1 MVSVAGSGG
10 KAVFDV
16 VKREKDIAQMRFQV
30 DLLNAVEQAIVATDK
45 DGIVTYWNRAAERL
59 HGWSEKEMKGQSIS
73 KIFLEEFAQDQLART
88 RSCLEVGKSW
98 TGETLVKRRDGTD
111 FPIKV
116 TVSPFLDSEGKFA
129 GSVTVET
136 DISEEK
142 WMQAALTDTIRKVQ
156 ELNEKI
162 RAVESLTRHD
172 VRNKLAALNGR
183 VYLLKKRVE
192 GNGGALQQVGEIE
205 LVAGQILRILDFE
218 RLYIQLGAEENRAVE
233 VETCINE
240 AAGLFSDLKQAK
252 LVNDC
257 RGLTVLADSLL
268 RQVFYNLIDNTL
280 KYGKEVSVI
289 RVHFE
294 DEKDQLKL
302 VYADDGGGIPD
313 EIRRTLF
320 TEGSGTGTGYGL
332 YLIKRICE
340 GYGWTIQETGVQG
353 KGAKFTMTI
362 PKGEVDGKKRY
373 EGT

>member
-1 MVSVAGSGG
+1 LVSVAGSGG

-16 VKREKDIAQMRFQV
+16 VKRKKSIAQMRFQV

-59 HGWSEKEMKGQSIS
+59 HCWSEKEMKGQSIS
-73 KIFLEEFAQDQLART
+73 KIFPEEVAQDQMART
-88 RSCLEVGKSW
+88 HSCLEIGKPW

-116 TVSPFLDSEGKFA
+116 TVSPLLDGEGKFA

-142 WMQAALTDTIRKVQ
+142 WMQKALIDTIQKVQ

-162 RAVESLTRHD
+162 RGVESLTRHD

-183 VYLLKKRVE
+183 VYLLRKKVE
-192 GNGGALQQVGEIE
+192 GNNGALQQVKEIE
-205 LVAGQILRILDFE
+205 LVADQILRILEFE
-218 RLYIQLGAEENRAVE
+218 RLYIEVGAEESKTVD
-233 VETCINE
+233 VETCVNE

-252 LVNDC
+252 LVNEC
-257 RGLTVLADSLL
+257 HGLTVLADSML
-268 RQVFYNLIDNTL
+268 RQVFYNLIDDTL
-280 KYGKEVSVI
+280 KYGKNVSVI
-289 RVHFE
+289 RIYFE
-294 DEKDQLKL
+294 EEKDQLKIIYEDNG
-302 VYADDGGGIPD
+302 VGIPD
-313 EIRRTLF
+313 EARSKLF
-320 TEGSGTGTGYGL
+320 TEGYGKGTGYGL

-340 GYGWTIQETGVQG
+340 GYGWTIQEMGVQG
-353 KGAKFTMTI
+353 KGAKFTMAI

-373 EGT
+373 